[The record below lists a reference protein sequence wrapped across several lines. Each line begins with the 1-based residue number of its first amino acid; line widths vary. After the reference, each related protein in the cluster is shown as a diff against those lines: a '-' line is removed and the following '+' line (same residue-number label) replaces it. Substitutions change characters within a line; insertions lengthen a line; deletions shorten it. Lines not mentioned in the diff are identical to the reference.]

1 MLNGLY
7 DSEKNYKNLIG
18 GDWLFATNNAN
29 LKIFSPID
37 GSLIGT
43 VPAMSCEDIDYA
55 MNFAKKSQNLWQETP
70 IYMRAEY
77 LYRAADLLKEYKQVI
92 SHVITMEIAKD

>member
-1 MLNGLY
+1 MIR
-7 DSEKNYKNLIG
+7 KNYKNLIG
-18 GDWLFATNNAN
+18 GDWLFATDNAN

-55 MNFAKKSQNLWQETP
+55 MNFAKNLK
-70 IYMRAEY
+70 IYGKKH
-77 LYRAADLLKEYKQVI
+77 LCI
-92 SHVITMEIAKD
+92 